1 LKRIFSFKKKL
12 ELKMQYFVAI
22 LSLLVLMQISSV
34 EAQTLKKRSSFISG
48 LVGAAQV
55 SNSGSSNRAG
65 SVALTFGG
73 SFGFPIT
80 KNLYIY
86 TRGSYSSK
94 SNFQSYYNTSYLTTQ
109 FQLSDQFVE
118 VNSSFNQ
125 LLLNAGLLY
134 TFELYKDLT
143 LGVSGGVS
151 FAVINQEAQLI
162 GGHVIS
168 SIDNEAIWGY
178 FGGLM
183 IEKGWEETNVTTFAE
198 AQYNYAQS
206 DAPYHASALNAVNI
220 TFGVRYYMNRRGFN

>member
-1 LKRIFSFKKKL
+1 MKFFTTLL
-12 ELKMQYFVAI
+12 LLFV
-22 LSLLVLMQISSV
+22 LLQFASI
-34 EAQTLKKRSSFISG
+34 EAQTLKKKSSFISG

-55 SNSGSSNRAG
+55 SNSG
-65 SVALTFGG
+65 
-73 SFGFPIT
+73 
-80 KNLYIY
+80 NLYIY

-134 TFELYKDLT
+134 TFNLSKEFS

-151 FAVINQEAQLI
+151 FAVVNQEAQLI
-162 GGHVIS
+162 GGHVLS

-183 IEKGWEETNVTTFAE
+183 VEKAWEETNVTTFAE
-198 AQYNYAQS
+198 AQYNFAQS
-206 DAPYHASALNAVNI
+206 DAPYHASALNAVNF
-220 TFGVRYYMNRRGFN
+220 TFGVRYYIDRRGF

>member
-1 LKRIFSFKKKL
+1 MLNKK
-12 ELKMQYFVAI
+12 
-22 LSLLVLMQISSV
+22 
-34 EAQTLKKRSSFISG
+34 SSFISG
-48 LVGAAQV
+48 LIGAAQV
-55 SNSGSSNRAG
+55 SNSSTGQESPTAF
-65 SVALTFGG
+65 TFGG

-94 SNFQSYYNTSYLTTQ
+94 SNFQSYYNTSYLSSQ

-118 VNSSFNQ
+118 VNSSFSQ

-134 TFELYKDLT
+134 NFYLSKEFT
-143 LGVSGGVS
+143 LGISGGMTFSIV
-151 FAVINQEAQLI
+151 NQEAQLI

-183 IEKGWEETNVTTFAE
+183 IEKGWEDTNVTTYAE
-198 AQYNYAQS
+198 AQYNFAES
-206 DAPYHASALNAVNI
+206 TAPYHARALNAANF
-220 TFGVRYYMNRRGFN
+220 TFGVRYYMNRRSFN

>member
-1 LKRIFSFKKKL
+1 MKFFTNLL
-12 ELKMQYFVAI
+12 LLFV
-22 LSLLVLMQISSV
+22 LLQFASV
-34 EAQTLKKRSSFISG
+34 EAQTLKKKSSFISG

-55 SNSGSSNRAG
+55 SNSGNSRTG

-73 SFGFPIT
+73 SYGFPIT

-118 VNSSFNQ
+118 ANSSFNQ

-134 TFELYKDLT
+134 TFNVSKEFS

-151 FAVINQEAQLI
+151 FAVVNQEAQLI
-162 GGHVIS
+162 GGHVLS

-183 IEKGWEETNVTTFAE
+183 VEKAWEETNVTTFAE
-198 AQYNYAQS
+198 AQYNFAQS
-206 DAPYHASALNAVNI
+206 DAPYHASALNTVNF
-220 TFGVRYYMNRRGFN
+220 TFGVRYYIDRRSF

>member
-1 LKRIFSFKKKL
+1 MKNFTNL
-12 ELKMQYFVAI
+12 I
-22 LSLLVLMQISSV
+22 LILVLFQFTDLS
-34 EAQTLKKRSSFISG
+34 AQKLSKKSSFISG
-48 LVGAAQV
+48 LVGAAQMG
-55 SNSGSSNRAG
+55 NSSNGRQ
-65 SVALTFGG
+65 SDVALTFGG

-94 SNFQSYYNTSYLTTQ
+94 SNFQSFYNTSYLTSQ

-134 TFELYKDLT
+134 NFYLSKEFT

-151 FAVINQEAQLI
+151 FAVVNQEAQLI

-178 FGGLM
+178 FAGLM
-183 IEKGWEETNVTTFAE
+183 IEKVWEWNNVTTYAE
-198 AQYNYAQS
+198 AQYNFARS
-206 DAPYHASALNAVNI
+206 GAPYHASALNAANF
-220 TFGVRYYMNRRGFN
+220 TFGVRYYMSRRSFN

>member
-1 LKRIFSFKKKL
+1 MKILITIIVILFVFPFTYVDAQRLNKK
-12 ELKMQYFVAI
+12 
-22 LSLLVLMQISSV
+22 
-34 EAQTLKKRSSFISG
+34 SSFISG

-55 SNSGSSNRAG
+55 SNSRTGQESA
-65 SVALTFGG
+65 VALTFGG

-80 KNLYIY
+80 QNLYIY

-94 SNFQSYYNTSYLTTQ
+94 SNFQSYYNSSYLTSQ
-109 FQLSDQFVE
+109 FQLSNQFVE

-125 LLLNAGLLY
+125 LLLNTGLLY
-134 TFELYKDLT
+134 NFYLSDEFT
-143 LGVSGGVS
+143 LGISGGMTFSV
-151 FAVINQEAQLI
+151 VNQEARLI

-183 IEKGWEETNVTTFAE
+183 MEKGWDDSNVTTYAE

-206 DAPYHASALNAVNI
+206 SAPYHVSALNAVNF
-220 TFGVRYYMNRRGFN
+220 TFGVRYYMNRRSFN

>member
-1 LKRIFSFKKKL
+1 MKCFT
-12 ELKMQYFVAI
+12 I
-22 LSLLVLMQISSV
+22 LILLLVLLQFTDV
-34 EAQTLKKRSSFISG
+34 EAQGINKKSSFISG

-55 SNSGSSNRAG
+55 SNSSTSREG

-94 SNFQSYYNTSYLTTQ
+94 SNFQSYYNTAHLTTQ

-134 TFELYKDLT
+134 TFYLSKEFS
-143 LGVSGGVS
+143 LGVSGGIS
-151 FAVINQEAQLI
+151 FAVVNQEAQLI

-206 DAPYHASALNAVNI
+206 DAPYHTSALNAVNF
-220 TFGVRYYMNRRGFN
+220 TFGVRYYLNRRGFN

>member
-1 LKRIFSFKKKL
+1 MKNFTT
-12 ELKMQYFVAI
+12 
-22 LSLLVLMQISSV
+22 LVLILGLLQFTDID
-34 EAQTLKKRSSFISG
+34 AQKLSKKSSFISG

-55 SNSGSSNRAG
+55 GNSSNGRESG
-65 SVALTFGG
+65 VALTFGG

-80 KNLYIY
+80 KNLYFY

-94 SNFQSYYNTSYLTTQ
+94 SNFQSFYNTSYLTSQ

-125 LLLNAGLLY
+125 LLLNVGLLY
-134 TFELYKDLT
+134 SFYLSKEFT
-143 LGVSGGVS
+143 LGISGGVT
-151 FAVINQEAQLI
+151 FAVVNQEAQLI

-183 IEKGWEETNVTTFAE
+183 IEKAWEESKVTTYAE
-198 AQYNYAQS
+198 AQYNFAQS
-206 DAPYHASALNAVNI
+206 SAPYHASALNAANF
-220 TFGVRYYMNRRGFN
+220 TFGVRYYMNRRDFN